1 MLTCLMKQRKGAEGM
16 KTNKKANTVL
26 AGVMEALLSVFR
38 LVQCYCKPR
47 RWCPELEE
55 TEAHV

>member
-1 MLTCLMKQRKGAEGM
+1 M
-16 KTNKKANTVL
+16 KTNNQKKVNAAL
-26 AGVMEALLSVFR
+26 AGVMEALFSVFR
-38 LVQCYCKPR
+38 LVQCYSKPR